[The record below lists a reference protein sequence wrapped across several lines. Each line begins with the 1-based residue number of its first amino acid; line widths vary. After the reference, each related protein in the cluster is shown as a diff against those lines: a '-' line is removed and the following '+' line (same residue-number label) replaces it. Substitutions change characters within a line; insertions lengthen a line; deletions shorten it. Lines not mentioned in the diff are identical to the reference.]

1 MDKCIKYVYSISC
14 CYMKTKNIRTML
26 LYFIILYKTNSLFTL
41 LFMFTFYV

>member
-1 MDKCIKYVYSISC
+1 MDKCMKYVPSFSD

-26 LYFIILYKTNSLFTL
+26 LYFIILYKTKSLFTL

>member
-1 MDKCIKYVYSISC
+1 MDKCMKYVHSISY
-14 CYMKTKNIRTML
+14 CYIKTKNIRTML